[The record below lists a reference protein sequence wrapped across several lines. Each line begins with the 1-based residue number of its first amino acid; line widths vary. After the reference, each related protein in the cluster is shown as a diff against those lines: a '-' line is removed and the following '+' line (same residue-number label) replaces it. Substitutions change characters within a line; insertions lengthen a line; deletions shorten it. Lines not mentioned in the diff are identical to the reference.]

1 MGNVIVVGV
10 DGTSGSQ
17 RAVEWT
23 AQQASE
29 SGAEV
34 VAVLAVRATMRDSAA
49 PREPDRF
56 RSWLLKIVANVSL
69 GKLRRDL
76 GSLTSLDEP
85 VSRYLPDARHRYTL
99 RHLLTMTAGTEAG
112 GAWEIDE
119 VMARPSGWVDW
130 ILTAPSKREP
140 GAAFGYDNGSIH
152 VLGAALAAAVG
163 RPLSAYARRHLFTPL
178 GIDAFEWPRDPD
190 GVDYGFGHL
199 RLRPRDIA
207 KLGELY
213 LGGGT
218 FAGRRLLAREFV
230 EAATRAQTAGGVPE
244 GASYGYLWWT
254 AQDPV
259 PHFFAAGY
267 AGQSLTVIPELGLV
281 AVAVGDEARLRPGW
295 RNARHAVLAAFAE

>member
-1 MGNVIVVGV
+1 MSPAEIAARADRLAATVAGEPAYGHTRDVVVVHNGREVPARHFGDASADELV
-10 DGTSGSQ
+10 DTYSMTKSFVATLVGIALEHGT
-17 RAVEWT
+17 
-23 AQQASE
+23 
-29 SGAEV
+29 
-34 VAVLAVRATMRDSAA
+34 
-49 PREPDRF
+49 
-56 RSWLLKIVANVSL
+56 
-69 GKLRRDL
+69 
-76 GSLTSLDEP
+76 LTSLDEP

-163 RPLSAYARRHLFTPL
+163 RPLSAYARRHLFAPL

-213 LGGGT
+213 LGGGA

-230 EAATRAQTAGGVPE
+230 EAATRAQTAGGGPE

-281 AVAVGDEARLRPGW
+281 AVTVGDEARLRPGW

>member
-1 MGNVIVVGV
+1 
-10 DGTSGSQ
+10 
-17 RAVEWT
+17 
-23 AQQASE
+23 
-29 SGAEV
+29 V
-34 VAVLAVRATMRDSAA
+34 VATIERDPCYAHASNVLVTRLSAPVVA
-49 PREPDRF
+49 RHFAAGSVDDLVDTY
-56 RSWLLKIVANVSL
+56 SMTKSIVAFLV
-69 GKLRRDL
+69 GIA
-76 GSLTSLDEP
+76 LDRGLIAPLNERVAEYVEGAADQP
-85 VSRYLPDARHRYTL
+85 YTL
-99 RHLLTMTAGTEAG
+99 RHLLTMTGGAVGD

-140 GAAFGYDNGSIH
+140 GAAFGYDNSSIH

-163 RPLSAYARRHLFTPL
+163 RPLSAYARRHLFAPL
-178 GIDAFEWPRDPD
+178 GIAAFEWPRDPD

-213 LGGGT
+213 LGGGA

-230 EAATRAQTAGGVPE
+230 EAATRAQTAGGGPE

-281 AVAVGDEARLRPGW
+281 AVTVGDEARLRPGW